1 MKYRL
6 PLISH
11 ERPRSPIFHSIDLM
25 TIHDYDIVM
34 KNVVRVAELKSRLSE
49 YLRRVRRGETVTVL
63 DRDTPIARLTPLGA
77 SRAELL
83 VRRPAPGAAK
93 PGAVRLPPPLRLT
106 SDVVALLRAERG
118 ER

>member
-1 MKYRL
+1 
-6 PLISH
+6 
-11 ERPRSPIFHSIDLM
+11 
-25 TIHDYDIVM
+25 M
-34 KNVVRVAELKSRLSE
+34 KNMVRVAELKSRLSE

-77 SRAELL
+77 TPAALV
-83 VRRPAPGAAK
+83 VRRPLPGAPK

-106 SDVVALLRAERG
+106 SDVLALLRAERG